1 MNPNGPEHSRM
12 SQKGPRTSLADLNP
26 TACLYL
32 HGLLRQLT
40 LAYMP
45 LWSETDDATLAAR
58 RALHAKLVNKGVLL
72 EATNAVRK
80 LKSATDAEASRTKPP
95 ASHTDG
101 AHAPT
106 EEGGAEEDDDEVF
119 DVTEER
125 GREKHTRQQAET
137 VDLDDPA
144 EDAMQGQGENLGYQL
159 PLHAAPISGA
169 VKVKAEAKVEQ
180 CS

>member
-1 MNPNGPEHSRM
+1 M

-32 HGLLRQLT
+32 HGLVRQLT

-80 LKSATDAEASRTKPP
+80 LKSATDAEASRTEPP

-125 GREKHTRQQAET
+125 GREKRARQQAET